1 VTAVRPGRFL
11 DFRRTELAA
20 LRAGKP
26 IADYL
31 EEIWNCEGQ
40 ATRISGWMQE
50 IGCYQACNT
59 ILEIGPGS
67 GRFLGPTM
75 DRAGPTRYE
84 IYETARSWAEWLA
97 RSNSPHVIAQPAN
110 GRSLC
115 ATPSASC
122 DLVHAHGV
130 FVYLKLLTCFEYF
143 GEMIRVASPRGHIIF
158 DFFPCE
164 SFDERA
170 LSAWLASKDRFAT
183 LLPRKLVIDFFR
195 RRGFYLLA
203 TCNRS
208 VGAGQA
214 TYLAFRN
221 SGRMY
226 VHKESVD

>member
-20 LRAGKP
+20 RRAGKP

-31 EEIWNCEGQ
+31 EEIWHCEGQ
-40 ATRISGWMQE
+40 ADRISGWMQE
-50 IGCYQACNT
+50 IGCYQSCNT

-67 GRFLGPTM
+67 GRFLSQTL
-75 DRAGPTRYE
+75 DRASPTRYE

-97 RSNSPHVIAQPAN
+97 SSHSPYVIIQPAD
-110 GRSLC
+110 GWSLC
-115 ATPSASC
+115 ATPTASC
-122 DLVHAHGV
+122 QLVHAHGV

-143 GEMIRVASPRGHIIF
+143 AEMIRVASPHAHIIF
-158 DFFPCE
+158 DFFPSE

-170 LSAWLASKDRFAT
+170 VSAWLASKDRFAT
-183 LLPRKLVIDFFR
+183 LLPRNLVINFFQS
-195 RRGFYLLA
+195 RGFYLLA

-208 VGAGQA
+208 VGPGQA

-221 SGRMY
+221 SGKTY
-226 VHKESVD
+226 VHKESAD